1 MEQEILQVKKAG
13 DFHYN
18 IFFEKSFEK
27 LSEKLNA
34 LNKKGRKICI
44 VTDSNVAPLY
54 LEAIEKEIEKTDLTF
69 TSYILP
75 AGESN
80 KNLKEIEGIYEHLIV
95 NHFDRGDL
103 LAALGGGVVGD
114 MTGFTAATYLRGID
128 FIQIPTTL
136 LSQVDSSIGGKT
148 GVDFGQYK
156 NMVGAFHQPLFVY
169 ANVQALK
176 TLPETEFISG
186 MGEVVKHGLIRSKDY
201 SQWLLAH
208 KKEIMERQPDVCQ
221 EMIYKSCVIK
231 KTVVENDPLEHGERA
246 VLNFGHTIGHAVEKL
261 KDFSLHHVHCVS
273 IGCAAAAYLS
283 LKKGCLTK
291 SEYEEVLTELKA
303 FHLPVKVNGLSF
315 EDILTT
321 TKSDKKMDKGHIRF
335 ILLQGCGNAVIDT
348 SLSDDDLIEAIK
360 EICKENKEEAL

>member
-1 MEQEILQVKKAG
+1 MEQEVLQVKKAG

-54 LEAIEKEIEKTDLTF
+54 LDAVEKELKKTDF
-69 TSYILP
+69 IYTSYVLP
-75 AGESN
+75 AGEAN

-128 FIQIPTTL
+128 FVQIPTTL
-136 LSQVDSSIGGKT
+136 LAQVDSSIGGKT

-169 ANVQALK
+169 ANVQVLK

-186 MGEVVKHGLIRSKDY
+186 MG
-201 SQWLLAH
+201 
-208 KKEIMERQPDVCQ
+208 
-221 EMIYKSCVIK
+221 
-231 KTVVENDPLEHGERA
+231 
-246 VLNFGHTIGHAVEKL
+246 
-261 KDFSLHHVHCVS
+261 
-273 IGCAAAAYLS
+273 
-283 LKKGCLTK
+283 
-291 SEYEEVLTELKA
+291 
-303 FHLPVKVNGLSF
+303 
-315 EDILTT
+315 
-321 TKSDKKMDKGHIRF
+321 
-335 ILLQGCGNAVIDT
+335 
-348 SLSDDDLIEAIK
+348 
-360 EICKENKEEAL
+360 

>member
-1 MEQEILQVKKAG
+1 
-13 DFHYN
+13 
-18 IFFEKSFEK
+18 
-27 LSEKLNA
+27 
-34 LNKKGRKICI
+34 
-44 VTDSNVAPLY
+44 
-54 LEAIEKEIEKTDLTF
+54 
-69 TSYILP
+69 
-75 AGESN
+75 
-80 KNLKEIEGIYEHLIV
+80 
-95 NHFDRGDL
+95 
-103 LAALGGGVVGD
+103 

-136 LSQVDSSIGGKT
+136 LAQVDSSIGGKT
-148 GVDFGQYK
+148 GIDFGQYK

-208 KKEIMERQPDVCQ
+208 KKEIMVRQPDVCQ

-261 KDFSLHHVHCVS
+261 KDFSLHHGHCVS

>member
-1 MEQEILQVKKAG
+1 MEQEVLQVKKAG

-54 LEAIEKEIEKTDLTF
+54 LDAVEKELKKTDF
-69 TSYILP
+69 IYTSYVLP
-75 AGESN
+75 AGEAN

-128 FIQIPTTL
+128 FVQIPTTL
-136 LSQVDSSIGGKT
+136 LAQVDSSIGGKT

-169 ANVQALK
+169 ANVQVLK

-186 MGEVVKHGLIRSKDY
+186 MGEVVKHGFIRSKDY
-201 SQWLLAH
+201 SQWLLDH
-208 KKEIMERQPDVCQ
+208 KQEITERQPAICQ

-261 KDFSLHHVHCVS
+261 KDFSLHHGHCVA

-283 LKKGCLTK
+283 LKKGFLSK
-291 SEYEEVLTELKA
+291 EEYMQVLTESNA
-303 FHLPVKVNGLSF
+303 FHLPVKVSGLSC
-315 EDILTT
+315 EDILMT

-348 SLSDDDLIEAIK
+348 SLSDEDLTEAIT
-360 EICKENKEEAL
+360 EICKENKEAAL

>member
-1 MEQEILQVKKAG
+1 MEQKILQVKKSG

-18 IFFEKSFEK
+18 IFFEKSFAQ

-54 LEAIEKEIEKTDLTF
+54 LKAVEEELKKTDLIF

-95 NHFDRGDL
+95 NNFDRGDL

-128 FIQIPTTL
+128 FVQIPTTL
-136 LSQVDSSIGGKT
+136 LAQVDSSIGGKT
-148 GVDFGQYK
+148 GVDFNQYK

-169 ANVQALK
+169 ANVQVLK
-176 TLPETEFISG
+176 TLPEIEFTSG
-186 MGEVVKHGLIRSKDY
+186 MGEVVKHGFIRNKGY
-201 SQWLLAH
+201 SQWLLEH
-208 KKEIMERQPDVCQ
+208 KKEIMDRQPEICQ
-221 EMIYKSCVIK
+221 KMIYESCVIK

-246 VLNFGHTIGHAVEKL
+246 VLNFGHTIGHAVENL
-261 KDFSLHHVHCVS
+261 KDFSLHHGHCVS

-283 LKKGCLTK
+283 LKKGYL
-291 SEYEEVLTELKA
+291 SEAEYEEILAELKT
-303 FHLPVKVNGLSF
+303 FHLPVNVSGLSC
-315 EDILTT
+315 EDILRT

-335 ILLQGCGNAVIDT
+335 ILLQECGNAIIDT
-348 SLSDDDLIEAIK
+348 SLTDLDLIEAIK
-360 EICKENKEEAL
+360 EICGEN

>member
-1 MEQEILQVKKAG
+1 MEQEVLQVKKAG

-54 LEAIEKEIEKTDLTF
+54 LDAVEKELKKTDF
-69 TSYILP
+69 IYTSYVLP
-75 AGESN
+75 AGEAN

-128 FIQIPTTL
+128 FVQIPTTL
-136 LSQVDSSIGGKT
+136 LAQVDSSIGGKT

-169 ANVQALK
+169 ANVQVLK

-186 MGEVVKHGLIRSKDY
+186 MGEVVKHGFIRSKDY
-201 SQWLLAH
+201 SQWLLDH
-208 KKEIMERQPDVCQ
+208 KQEITERQPAICQ

-261 KDFSLHHVHCVS
+261 
-273 IGCAAAAYLS
+273 
-283 LKKGCLTK
+283 
-291 SEYEEVLTELKA
+291 
-303 FHLPVKVNGLSF
+303 
-315 EDILTT
+315 
-321 TKSDKKMDKGHIRF
+321 
-335 ILLQGCGNAVIDT
+335 
-348 SLSDDDLIEAIK
+348 
-360 EICKENKEEAL
+360 